1 VLTRSG
7 WIMASSGAVLALV
20 GRVFGIYELFVIAA
34 ATGGLVVVSAAWA
47 VSVGLKVQVTR
58 TVRPLRVHAGEL
70 ASADLRFTNLG
81 GRTAVLRAI
90 DPVST
95 TVGADMVL
103 GPLQPEERVS
113 ASYAVPTQRRGV
125 IEIGPMTIEITDP
138 FGLSTVRVQAA
149 GTTAVTVYPRLDPIA
164 PLPFSRGHDPHGAA
178 HDSRSLGRIGEEF
191 YALRDYSVG
200 DDLRRVHWPSTARR
214 GRLMVRQ
221 DELPRQGR
229 VTVLL
234 DTRAT
239 AHSDDSFERAV
250 SAAASVVA
258 TSSRQRDLV
267 RLVTTGG
274 RDSGFATGRAHL
286 ESVLEF
292 LASIRA
298 TSRGTFQAT
307 LANLQT
313 ASDGGAVVAV
323 MGEAHEADV
332 ERVTRLRGRAGA
344 LAVVRFPEAPAASAS
359 SPRTDRGPLG
369 RQSIEVVVPPGAA
382 FLEAWNRAVGAESEL
397 R

>member
-1 VLTRSG
+1 
-7 WIMASSGAVLALV
+7 
-20 GRVFGIYELFVIAA
+20 
-34 ATGGLVVVSAAWA
+34 
-47 VSVGLKVQVTR
+47 
-58 TVRPLRVHAGEL
+58 
-70 ASADLRFTNLG
+70 
-81 GRTAVLRAI
+81 
-90 DPVST
+90 
-95 TVGADMVL
+95 
-103 GPLQPEERVS
+103 
-113 ASYAVPTQRRGV
+113 
-125 IEIGPMTIEITDP
+125 
-138 FGLSTVRVQAA
+138 
-149 GTTAVTVYPRLDPIA
+149 
-164 PLPFSRGHDPHGAA
+164 
-178 HDSRSLGRIGEEF
+178 
-191 YALRDYSVG
+191 
-200 DDLRRVHWPSTARR
+200 
-214 GRLMVRQ
+214 MVRQ

-286 ESVLEF
+286 ESVLEY
-292 LASIRA
+292 LASIEA